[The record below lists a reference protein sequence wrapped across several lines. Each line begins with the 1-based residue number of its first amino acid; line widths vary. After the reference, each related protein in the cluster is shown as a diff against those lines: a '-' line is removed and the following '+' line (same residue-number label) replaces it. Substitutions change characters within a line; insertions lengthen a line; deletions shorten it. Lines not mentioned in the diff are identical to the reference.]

1 MTSIK
6 DNMLVPIVVEQTA
19 RGERSYDIYSRLL
32 QDRIIFLG
40 GAIDDN
46 VANLI
51 VAQMLFLQSQDPKKD
66 IALYINSPGGVVTAG
81 LAIYDTMQFLSCDV
95 ATYCVGQAAS
105 MGAVL
110 LTAGAKGKRY
120 ALPNARIMIHQPLGG
135 AEGQCTD
142 IQIQAAEIQRMKQTL
157 NEILAHHS
165 GQPLDNVFRDTE
177 RDNFMSAE
185 QAKAYGLVDAVVTQ
199 PAK

>member
-1 MTSIK
+1 MKETQN
-6 DNMLVPIVVEQTA
+6 NMLVPIVVEQTA

-51 VAQMLFLQSQDPKKD
+51 IAQMLFLQSQDPKKD
-66 IALYINSPGGVVTAG
+66 IAFYINSPGGVVTAG

-157 NEILAHHS
+157 NQILASHS
-165 GQPLDNVFRDTE
+165 GQPIETIFQDTE

-185 QAKAYGLVDAVVTQ
+185 QAKAYGLVDQVVVK
-199 PAK
+199 P